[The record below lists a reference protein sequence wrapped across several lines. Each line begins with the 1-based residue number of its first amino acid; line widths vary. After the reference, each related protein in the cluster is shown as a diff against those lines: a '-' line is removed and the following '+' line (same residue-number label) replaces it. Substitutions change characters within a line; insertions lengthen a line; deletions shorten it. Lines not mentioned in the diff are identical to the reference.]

1 MITNNEDN
9 KVKKA
14 KKQESSDKFSGG
26 INLALGSDEYNEYI
40 MDHKGI
46 DEFQQDDI
54 KLANANMRTPEV
66 VSEIDEDHAERQK
79 FIEDERAILLG
90 EKQED
95 LNYFNDNYVKRRGI
109 KRRNVKNILKKGKER
124 ALLTETLEDDLFVE
138 HNLPG
143 ILETDLH
150 CEENTLED
158 FYYGDSLLD
167 KYL

>member
-1 MITNNEDN
+1 MID
-9 KVKKA
+9 KK

-26 INLALGSDEYNEYI
+26 INLAPGSDEYNEYI
-40 MDHKGI
+40 MDHKDI
-46 DEFQQDDI
+46 DEFQQEDI
-54 KLANANMRTPEV
+54 KLANAKMRSPEV
-66 VSEIDEDHAERQK
+66 VSEIDEVHAERQK

-109 KRRNVKNILKKGKER
+109 KRRNIRNILKKGKER

-138 HNLPG
+138 KNLPG

>member
-9 KVKKA
+9 KVKKV

-26 INLALGSDEYNEYI
+26 INLAPGSDEYNEYI

-95 LNYFNDNYVKRRGI
+95 LNYFNDN
-109 KRRNVKNILKKGKER
+109 L
-124 ALLTETLEDDLFVE
+124 
-138 HNLPG
+138 
-143 ILETDLH
+143 
-150 CEENTLED
+150 
-158 FYYGDSLLD
+158 SLIHI
-167 KYL
+167 